1 MAAGSYSFGPFHL
14 DVDRRH
20 LTREGAAVK
29 LGGKALDILCL
40 LVAARGEVVA
50 KDELM
55 ARVWRGVVVEEN
67 AIQVHVSAL
76 RKALDHGAPGAGA
89 WVVTVS
95 GRGYRFSGPL
105 ATAQSNRENGEGPSG
120 LSMGTELSP
129 KVGFQFSL
137 VRRGLAGIGDQPLS

>member
-20 LTREGAAVK
+20 LTREGAPVK

-40 LVAARGEVVA
+40 LVAAGGEVAV

-55 ARVWRGVVVEEN
+55 ARVWQGVVVEEKPMR
-67 AIQVHVSAL
+67 VPGSAL
-76 RKALDHGAPGAGA
+76 RKALDQGAAGGGA
-89 WVVTVS
+89 WIVTVS

-105 ATAQSNRENGEGPSG
+105 ATAPQSSNENGKSPAGLPDKPSIAVMPFTN
-120 LSMGTELSP
+120 LSEE
-129 KVGFQFSL
+129 
-137 VRRGLAGIGDQPLS
+137 RDQEYFA

>member
-20 LTREGAAVK
+20 LTQHGVPVR

-40 LVAARGEVVA
+40 LVGARAEVVT
-50 KDELM
+50 KDELL
-55 ARVWRGVVVEEN
+55 ARVWQGVVVEEN

-76 RKALDHGAPGAGA
+76 RRALDQGAAGAGA

-105 ATAQSNRENGEGPSG
+105 ATAPKSDRES
-120 LSMGTELSP
+120 
-129 KVGFQFSL
+129 
-137 VRRGLAGIGDQPLS
+137 